1 MQHTD
6 KAIAEFEAWWIRQPF
21 HEQFV
26 DVKDQMRNVWL
37 ASRRELVIRLPPKPD
52 ADTFTRV
59 QSAYWQGIDK
69 VASQAE
75 AAGVTVRG

>member
-1 MQHTD
+1 MHTD
-6 KAIAEFEAWWIRQPF
+6 KAIAEFEAWWDRQPF
-21 HEQFV
+21 REQFE
-26 DVKDQMRNVWL
+26 DMKQQMANVWV
-37 ASRRELVIRLPPKPD
+37 ASRRELVIQLPPKPD

>member
-6 KAIAEFEAWWIRQPF
+6 KAIAEFEAWWQQQLWRECF
-21 HEQFV
+21 E

-37 ASRRELVIRLPPKPD
+37 ASRRELIVTIEPGDCFSPNDCVDLAIWRDDAKRL
-52 ADTFTRV
+52 F
-59 QSAYWQGIDK
+59 
-69 VASQAE
+69 E